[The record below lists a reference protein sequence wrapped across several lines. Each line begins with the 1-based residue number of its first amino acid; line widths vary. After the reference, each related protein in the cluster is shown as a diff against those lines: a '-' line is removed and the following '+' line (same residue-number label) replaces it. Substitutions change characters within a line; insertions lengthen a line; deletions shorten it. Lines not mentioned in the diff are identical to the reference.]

1 MSCAIVVQTKDNIF
15 VGQDSALS
23 SYKNGVLVRCGQNFE
38 KTFVYNQEIYF
49 ISGTYQNS
57 IFLRTYIKGGGNI
70 EDILPFVRRN
80 KWTQEILVVKK
91 ENDNIITYHYSHID
105 DFEPHIYIAKDN
117 TLVYSVGIKTK
128 DAIDIFLKEF
138 KKIDIFNNYLN
149 TFKQLSCEYVG
160 GTLSVFGIKDGIF
173 DKLYQEKI
181 DDIENKKAT
190 MYNSKLV
197 VADAIVGRIIA
208 GDSLNISN
216 EDNTFTVDGA
226 GATMTNGQIN
236 IIKGINRIALNPS
249 DGITIYKNNEKQMYI
264 NSQTGDLEIKGNITA
279 NSGSIGGWEIRN
291 TGLYSPNGDYI
302 ASNGTGKLSLL
313 TWTPTQ
319 ATFNGNIYA
328 NNIGGSWSDW
338 DSLKNKF
345 ISVDTIIADKA
356 SINQLNQVQAQINQL
371 QADKAS
377 INQLNS
383 ATANIENLIAN
394 EISAV
399 NARFNSI
406 SVGSLT
412 FNTTKNMQ
420 RVTLI
425 QSLRPL
431 FNETKLVQD
440 ISSNGTPIYRT
451 IRYLQGLGYTGKSY
465 ELVGYVT
472 G

>member
-80 KWTQEILVVKK
+80 KWTQEILVVKR
-91 ENDNIITYHYSHID
+91 ENNNIVTNHYSHID
-105 DFEPHIYIAKDN
+105 DFEPHTYIAKDN
-117 TLVYSVGIKTK
+117 TLVYSVGIKTR
-128 DAIDIFLKEF
+128 DAVDIFLKEF
-138 KKIDIFNNYLN
+138 KKIDIFDNYLN

-173 DKLYQEKI
+173 DKVYQEKI

-216 EDNTFTVDGA
+216 QNNTFTVDGA
-226 GATMTNGQIN
+226 GATMTNGEIN
-236 IIKGINRIALNPS
+236 IITGINRITLNPT
-249 DGITIYKNNEKQMYI
+249 DGITVYKNDEKQMYI
-264 NSQTGDLEIKGNITA
+264 NSQTGDLEIKGKITA
-279 NSGSIGGWEIRN
+279 NSGSIGGWEIKD
-291 TGLYSPNGDYI
+291 TGLYAPNGDYI

-338 DSLKNKF
+338 GSLNNKIVSMDS
-345 ISVDTIIADKA
+345 IIADKA
-356 SINQLNQVQAQINQL
+356 SIGQLNAEQ
-371 QADKAS
+371 AS
-377 INQLNS
+377 IR
-383 ATANIENLIAN
+383 NLVAN
-394 EISAV
+394 EINAV
-399 NARFNSI
+399 NAKFNSI

-412 FNTTKNMQ
+412 FNTTKNMIQ
-420 RVTLI
+420 FNATKISQILHDAARVVTGF
-425 QSLRPL
+425 QS
-431 FNETKLVQD
+431 D
-440 ISSNGTPIYRT
+440 GTPVYET
-451 IRYLQGLGYTGKSY
+451 INFITRINWDTVGAS
-465 ELVGYVT
+465 LVGFFM

>member
-70 EDILPFVRRN
+70 DDILPFVRRN
-80 KWTQEILVVKK
+80 KWTQEILVAKK
-91 ENDNIITYHYSHID
+91 ENGQIITNHYSHID
-105 DFEPHIYIAKDN
+105 NFEKHTYIANEN
-117 TLVYSVGIKTK
+117 TLVYSVGIKTR
-128 DAIDIFLKEF
+128 DAVDIFLKEF
-138 KKIDIFNNYLN
+138 NKVDIFDNYLN

-173 DKLYQEKI
+173 DRLYQEKI
-181 DDIENKKAT
+181 DNIKNKKAT
-190 MYNSKLV
+190 IYNSKLI

-226 GATMTNGQIN
+226 GATMTNGEIN
-236 IIKGINRIALNPS
+236 IITGINRITLNPT
-249 DGITIYKNNEKQMYI
+249 DGITVYKNDEKQMYI
-264 NSQTGDLEIKGNITA
+264 NSQTGDLEITGKITA
-279 NSGSIGGWEIRN
+279 DSGSIGGWEIRD
-291 TGLYSPNGDYI
+291 TGLYAPNGDYI

-313 TWTPTQ
+313 TWTPTS

-328 NNIGGSWSDW
+328 NNIGGQWRDW
-338 DSLKNKF
+338 GSLNNK
-345 ISVDTIIADKA
+345 IVSMDELIADKA
-356 SINQLNQVQAQINQL
+356 TIGQLNAEQ
-371 QADKAS
+371 AS
-377 INQLNS
+377 IR
-383 ATANIENLIAN
+383 NLVAN

-412 FNTTKNMQ
+412 FNTTKNME

-425 QSLRPL
+425 QSLSPI

-451 IRYLQGLGYTGKSY
+451 IRYLQGLGYTGKVY
-465 ELVGYVT
+465 ELVGYT
-472 G
+472 IG

>member
-70 EDILPFVRRN
+70 DDILPFVRRN

-91 ENDNIITYHYSHID
+91 ENGQIITNHYSHVD
-105 DFEPHIYIAKDN
+105 NFEKHTYMANEN
-117 TLVYSVGIKTK
+117 TLVYSVGIKTR
-128 DAIDIFLKEF
+128 DAVDIFLKEF
-138 KKIDIFNNYLN
+138 NKVDIFDNYLN

-160 GTLSVFGIKDGIF
+160 GTLSVFGIKEGIF
-173 DKLYQEKI
+173 DRLYQEKI
-181 DDIENKKAT
+181 DNIENKKAT
-190 MYNSKLV
+190 IYNSKLI

-226 GATMTNGQIN
+226 GATMTNGEIN
-236 IIKGINRIALNPS
+236 IITGINRITLNPT
-249 DGITIYKNNEKQMYI
+249 DGITVYKNDEKQMYI
-264 NSQTGDLEIKGNITA
+264 NSQTGDLEITGKITA
-279 NSGSIGGWEIRN
+279 DSGSIGGWEIRD
-291 TGLYSPNGDYI
+291 TGLYAPNGDYI

-313 TWTPTQ
+313 TWSPTS

-328 NNIGGSWSDW
+328 NNIGGQWRDW
-338 DSLKNKF
+338 GSLNNK
-345 ISVDTIIADKA
+345 IVSMDELIADKA
-356 SINQLNQVQAQINQL
+356 TIGQLNAEQ
-371 QADKAS
+371 AS
-377 INQLNS
+377 IR
-383 ATANIENLIAN
+383 NLVAN

-412 FNTTKNMQ
+412 FNTTKNME

-425 QSLRPL
+425 QSLSPL
-431 FNETKLVQD
+431 FSETKLVQD
-440 ISSNGTPIYRT
+440 ISSSGTPIYRT

>member
-70 EDILPFVRRN
+70 QDILPFIRRN
-80 KWTQEILVVKK
+80 QWTQEILIVKK
-91 ENDNIITYHYSHID
+91 DNDTIITNHYSHID
-105 DFEPHIYIAKDN
+105 NFEQHTYIANEN
-117 TLVYSVGIKTK
+117 TLVYSVGIKTR
-128 DAIDIFLKEF
+128 DAVDIFLKEF
-138 KKIDIFNNYLN
+138 NKIDIFENYLN

-173 DKLYQEKI
+173 NKVYQEKI

-216 EDNTFTVDGA
+216 QNNTFTVDGA
-226 GATMTNGQIN
+226 GATMTNGEIN
-236 IIKGINRIALNPS
+236 IITGINRITLNPT
-249 DGITIYKNNEKQMYI
+249 DGITVYKNNEKQMYI
-264 NSQTGDLEIKGNITA
+264 NSQTGDLEIKGKITA
-279 NSGSIGGWEIRN
+279 NSGSIGGWEIKD
-291 TGLYSPNGDYI
+291 TGLYAPNGDYI

-338 DSLKNKF
+338 GSLNNKIVSMDS
-345 ISVDTIIADKA
+345 IIADKA
-356 SINQLNQVQAQINQL
+356 SIGQLNAEQ
-371 QADKAS
+371 AS
-377 INQLNS
+377 IR
-383 ATANIENLIAN
+383 NLVAN

-399 NARFNSI
+399 NAKFNSI

-412 FNTTKNMQ
+412 FNTSKNMVQ
-420 RVTLI
+420 FNATRISQI
-425 QSLRPL
+425 QSDGVRVVT
-431 FNETKLVQD
+431 NISQD
-440 ISSNGTPIYRT
+440 GTPTYET
-451 IRYLQGLGYTGKSY
+451 INFVTRVNWTSVGAS
-465 ELVGYVT
+465 LVGFFT
-472 G
+472 S